1 MKVADI
7 APLDIED
14 ADDALLARAEEYPRR
29 PFNDDPHFL
38 AVLEELEETMGFHL
52 ISACDESLEVKV
64 GIGGDREVRL
74 RIVESADADSGGAV
88 PVVRQDSPS
97 ATADVAV
104 CKTISA
110 RRDLASEYPGT

>member
-7 APLDIED
+7 APLDIEG

-38 AVLEELEETMGFHL
+38 AMLEELEETMGFQL
-52 ISACDESLEVKV
+52 ISACDESLEVRV
-64 GIGGDREVRL
+64 GIGGGREVRL
-74 RIVESADADSGGAV
+74 RIVDSAYADSGGAV

-97 ATADVAV
+97 ATADVAA
-104 CKTISA
+104 CKAISA
-110 RRDLASEYPGT
+110 RREHAPE